1 MSDEPSEDPVAPLLG
16 FDDATRDVAAD
27 SDATCAGVDTLDD
40 ATATDDPAI
49 PMTDGGTD
57 EPDDETGEP
66 GSGTDEPGS
75 RTDEPG
81 SRTGEPDSGTDEPD
95 DGFLDSRE
103 DGPVRNPRAD
113 ATDSPQDE
121 TPERVAAE
129 SITEGSLIRPLF
141 HLAWPIVVIQLLQ
154 VMYNVVDTLYLGQ
167 LSAEAV
173 GAISLAFPLIFL
185 LIAVAGGFTTAGAI
199 LVAQYTGAKG
209 DRSAGLVAGQ
219 TIFTV
224 SLLSVVIGIG
234 GYFYTRPA
242 LELLPSDADTAA
254 TVIPLAADYMEVI
267 FAGIPLMFGFFVF
280 SALMRGYGDTRT
292 PMVVMLVSVLLN
304 VVLDPFLIFGFA
316 ENPLFGWLAGVPVV
330 AALDPVALQSTLF
343 AATEFTGY
351 GIEGAAIATIFS
363 RGVATAIGIWVLFGT
378 DQGPAVTLGHLAPD
392 PSFIRD
398 IVQLGLPSSVEQTT
412 SALAMITLTAM
423 VVTFSPPVVA
433 AYGLGNRL
441 ISLVFL
447 PAMGLGRAIDT
458 MVGQNLGADRAD
470 RAARSVK
477 LAASVGAG
485 VMFLVAVVA
494 VAFTEPIVGA
504 FIGDV
509 PDAPATIAYAADYV
523 EIRSVEFAF
532 IGVSQVI
539 LGAFRGAGNT
549 KTAMVISILTLWI
562 GRVASVGYLVFVAGW
577 GETGIWVGM
586 AVGNVLGAS
595 IAVAWFARGTWTER
609 YIDDPEPSVGPTGDD

>member
-1 MSDEPSEDPVAPLLG
+1 MSDEPSEDPPESPSEFGDSGPSSAD
-16 FDDATRDVAAD
+16 DDAGDEPIDGSTDETTG
-27 SDATCAGVDTLDD
+27 SDAAED
-40 ATATDDPAI
+40 AR
-49 PMTDGGTD
+49 DGGSGD
-57 EPDDETGEP
+57 VFGDGSSD
-66 GSGTDEPGS
+66 GSGDGS
-75 RTDEPG
+75 GD
-81 SRTGEPDSGTDEPD
+81 DSGD
-95 DGFLDSRE
+95 
-103 DGPVRNPRAD
+103 
-113 ATDSPQDE
+113 
-121 TPERVAAE
+121 RVSEE

-154 VMYNVVDTLYLGQ
+154 VMYNVVDTLYLGR

-199 LVAQYTGAKG
+199 LVAQYTGADG

-219 TIFTV
+219 TIFSV
-224 SLLSVVIGIG
+224 SVLSVFIGIG

-242 LELLPSDADTAA
+242 LEILPSDPDTAA

-292 PMVVMLVSVLLN
+292 PMAVMVVSVFLN
-304 VVLDPFLIFGFA
+304 VLLDPFLIFGFA
-316 ENPLFGWLAGVPVV
+316 ENPLFEWLAAVPLL
-330 AALDPVALQSTLF
+330 AALDPVGLQEVLF
-343 AATEFTGY
+343 AATGFAGY
-351 GIEGAAIATIFS
+351 GIEGAAMATIFS
-363 RGVATAIGIWVLFGT
+363 RGVATAIGIWLLFAT
-378 DQGPAVTLGHLAPD
+378 ALGPAVSVSHLAPD
-392 PSFIRD
+392 LGFIED
-398 IVQLGLPSSVEQTT
+398 IFRLGLPSSVEQTT

-423 VVTFSPPVVA
+423 IVTFSPPVVA

-458 MVGQNLGADRAD
+458 MVGQNLGANRAD

-477 LAASVGAG
+477 LAASTGAG

-494 VAFTEPIVGA
+494 VTFTEPIVGA
-504 FIGDV
+504 FLGDV
-509 PDAPATIAYAADYV
+509 PDAPATIDFAVEYV
-523 EIRSVEFAF
+523 QIRSVEFAF
-532 IGVSQVI
+532 IGISQVI

-549 KTAMVISILTLWI
+549 KTAMVISILTLWV
-562 GRVASVGYLVFVAGW
+562 GRVASVAYLVFVAGW

-586 AVGNVLGAS
+586 ALGNILGAAV
-595 IAVAWFARGTWTER
+595 AVAWFARGTWAER
-609 YIDDPEPSVGPTGDD
+609 YIDDPAPGVDPAGDD

>member
-1 MSDEPSEDPVAPLLG
+1 MSDESSDDRENAP
-16 FDDATRDVAAD
+16 
-27 SDATCAGVDTLDD
+27 
-40 ATATDDPAI
+40 P
-49 PMTDGGTD
+49 TDGNGGSNGD
-57 EPDDETGEP
+57 ADGGGDVSGGDVSDGDGGGDVSDGDDGGDD
-66 GSGTDEPGS
+66 GS
-75 RTDEPG
+75 
-81 SRTGEPDSGTDEPD
+81 DSG
-95 DGFLDSRE
+95 G
-103 DGPVRNPRAD
+103 G
-113 ATDSPQDE
+113 
-121 TPERVAAE
+121 ERVSAA
-129 SITEGSLIRPLF
+129 SITEGSLVRPLF

-154 VMYNVVDTLYLGQ
+154 VTYNVVDTLYLGR

-199 LVAQYTGAKG
+199 LVAQYTGAEG

-224 SLLSVVIGIG
+224 SVLSVFIGIA

-242 LELLPSDADTAA
+242 LELLPSDQDTAA

-267 FAGIPLMFGFFVF
+267 FVGIPLMFGFFVF

-292 PMVVMLVSVLLN
+292 PMAVMLLSVVLN
-304 VVLDPFLIFGFA
+304 VLLDPFLIFGFA
-316 ENPLFGWLAGVPVV
+316 DNPLFEWLAGVPV
-330 AALDPVALQSTLF
+330 AGALDPVALEASLF
-343 AATEFTGY
+343 ALTGFTGY

-363 RGVATAIGIWVLFGT
+363 RGVATAIGFWLLFATGL
-378 DQGPAVTLGHLAPD
+378 GPAVAVSHLAPD
-392 PSFIRD
+392 LGFIRD
-398 IVQLGLPSSVEQTT
+398 IFQLGLPSSVEQTT

-423 VVTFSPPVVA
+423 IVTFSPPVVA

-477 LAASVGAG
+477 LAAGTGAG

-494 VAFTEPIVGA
+494 VTFTEPIVGA
-504 FIGDV
+504 FLGDV
-509 PDAPATIAYAADYV
+509 PDAPATVSYAVEYV
-523 EIRSVEFAF
+523 RIRSVEFAF

-549 KTAMVISILTLWI
+549 KTAMVISILTLWV
-562 GRVASVGYLVFVAGW
+562 GRVASVGYLVFIAGW
-577 GETGIWVGM
+577 GATGVWVGM
-586 AVGNVLGAS
+586 ALGNVLGAVVG
-595 IAVAWFARGTWTER
+595 VAWFARGTWTER
-609 YIDDPEPSVGPTGDD
+609 YIDEPDAEVDPVATD

>member
-1 MSDEPSEDPVAPLLG
+1 LYLCETAENARTTGTGSLIDGAVVYKLVSDEPSEDRP
-16 FDDATRDVAAD
+16 D
-27 SDATCAGVDTLDD
+27 S
-40 ATATDDPAI
+40 PS
-49 PMTDGGTD
+49 
-57 EPDDETGEP
+57 EPDGRGAGENV
-66 GSGTDEPGS
+66 EA
-75 RTDEPG
+75 
-81 SRTGEPDSGTDEPD
+81 
-95 DGFLDSRE
+95 DGD
-103 DGPVRNPRAD
+103 
-113 ATDSPQDE
+113 
-121 TPERVAAE
+121 ERVPEE
-129 SITEGSLIRPLF
+129 SITEGSLVRPLF
-141 HLAWPIVVIQLLQ
+141 RLAWPIVVIQLLQ
-154 VMYNVVDTLYLGQ
+154 VTYNVVDTLYLGR

-199 LVAQYTGAKG
+199 LVAQYTGADG

-224 SLLSVVIGIG
+224 SVLSVFIGIA

-242 LELLPSDADTAA
+242 LGLLPSDPDTAA
-254 TVIPLAADYMEVI
+254 TVIPLAADYIEVI

-292 PMVVMLVSVLLN
+292 PMAVMLVSVVLN
-304 VVLDPFLIFGFA
+304 VILDPFLIFGFA
-316 ENPLFGWLAGVPVV
+316 SNPLFGWLAGLPIVG
-330 AALDPVALQSTLF
+330 AFDPVALEGSLF
-343 AATEFTGY
+343 AVTGFTGY
-351 GIEGAAIATIFS
+351 GIEGAALATILS
-363 RGVATAIGIWVLFGT
+363 RGVATAIGAWLLFGT
-378 DQGPAVTLGHLAPD
+378 GHGPTVTLQHLAPD
-392 PSFIRD
+392 PDFIRD
-398 IVQLGLPSSVEQTT
+398 IVRLGLPSSVEQTT

-477 LAASVGAG
+477 LAAGTGAG

-494 VAFTEPIVGA
+494 VTFTEPIVGA
-504 FIGDV
+504 FLGDV
-509 PDAPATIAYAADYV
+509 PEAPATIGHAVEYV
-523 EIRSVEFAF
+523 RIRSVEFAF

-549 KTAMVISILTLWI
+549 KTAMVISILTLWV
-562 GRVASVGYLVFVAGW
+562 GRVASVGYLVFIAGW
-577 GETGIWVGM
+577 GETGVWVGM
-586 AVGNVLGAS
+586 ALGNVLGAL
-595 IAVAWFARGTWTER
+595 IGVAWFARGTWTER
-609 YIDDPEPSVGPTGDD
+609 YIDDPEPDIDQVAGD

>member
-1 MSDEPSEDPVAPLLG
+1 MSDEPSEDPSESPSEFG
-16 FDDATRDVAAD
+16 
-27 SDATCAGVDTLDD
+27 GVD
-40 ATATDDPAI
+40 
-49 PMTDGGTD
+49 
-57 EPDDETGEP
+57 
-66 GSGTDEPGS
+66 SS
-75 RTDEPG
+75 
-81 SRTGEPDSGTDEPD
+81 PD
-95 DGFLDSRE
+95 DGAGDDGGPNHETNSSDAVSASSEAADGGDGDGGSGGDGDGGPDDGDSAP
-103 DGPVRNPRAD
+103 G
-113 ATDSPQDE
+113 DSPD
-121 TPERVAAE
+121 ERVSEE

-154 VMYNVVDTLYLGQ
+154 VMYNVVDTLYLGR

-199 LVAQYTGAKG
+199 LVAQYTGADG
-209 DRSAGLVAGQ
+209 NRSAGLVAGQ

-224 SLLSVVIGIG
+224 SVLSVLIGIA

-242 LELLPSDADTAA
+242 LEILPSDADTAA

-292 PMVVMLVSVLLN
+292 PMTVMLVSVVLN
-304 VVLDPFLIFGFA
+304 VLLDPFLIFGFSA
-316 ENPLFGWLAGVPVV
+316 NPLFEWLAAVPLV
-330 AALDPVALQSTLF
+330 AALDPVGVQAALF
-343 AATEFTGY
+343 AATGFAGY

-363 RGVATAIGIWVLFGT
+363 RGVATAVGIWVLFGT
-378 DQGPAVTLGHLAPD
+378 GLGPDVSLGHLRPD
-392 PSFIRD
+392 LGFIGD
-398 IVQLGLPSSVEQTT
+398 IFRLGLPSSVEQTT

-458 MVGQNLGADRAD
+458 MVGQNLGANRAD

-477 LAASVGAG
+477 LAASTGAG

-504 FIGDV
+504 FLGDV
-509 PDAPATIAYAADYV
+509 PDAPATVAHAVEYV
-523 EIRSVEFAF
+523 RIRSVEFAF

-549 KTAMVISILTLWI
+549 KTAMVISILTLWV
-562 GRVASVGYLVFVAGW
+562 GRVASVGYLVFIAGW

-586 AVGNVLGAS
+586 ALGNILGA
-595 IAVAWFARGTWTER
+595 IIGVAWFARGTWTER
-609 YIDDPEPSVGPTGDD
+609 YIDDPAPGVDPAADD

>member
-1 MSDEPSEDPVAPLLG
+1 MSDEPSTDPDEPSANRTDGEGSDPIDADGSQPNTAEHTDAGEDGAAPADEDG
-16 FDDATRDVAAD
+16 TVPTNRDG
-27 SDATCAGVDTLDD
+27 T
-40 ATATDDPAI
+40 ATADGNHVPAS
-49 PMTDGGTD
+49 D
-57 EPDDETGEP
+57 E
-66 GSGTDEPGS
+66 
-75 RTDEPG
+75 RTDA
-81 SRTGEPDSGTDEPD
+81 SPDNDP
-95 DGFLDSRE
+95 
-103 DGPVRNPRAD
+103 N
-113 ATDSPQDE
+113 
-121 TPERVAAE
+121 ERVSTE
-129 SITEGSLIRPLF
+129 SITEGSLVRPLF

-154 VMYNVVDTLYLGQ
+154 VTYNVVDTLYLGR

-199 LVAQYTGAKG
+199 LVAQYTGADG

-224 SLLSVVIGIG
+224 AVLSVFIGVG

-242 LELLPSDADTAA
+242 LELLPSDPDTAA
-254 TVIPLAADYMEVI
+254 SVIPLAADYMEII
-267 FAGIPLMFGFFVF
+267 FLGIPLMFGFFVF

-292 PMVVMLVSVLLN
+292 PMAVMIVSVVLN

-316 ENPLFGWLAGVPVV
+316 NNPLFGWLAAVPVV
-330 AALDPVALQSTLF
+330 SALDPITIESGLF
-343 AATEFTGY
+343 ELTGFTGY
-351 GIEGAAIATIFS
+351 GIEGAALATILS
-363 RGVATAIGIWVLFGT
+363 RGVATGIGLWILFAT
-378 DQGPAVTLGHLAPD
+378 ELGPAVTVDQLKPD
-392 PSFIRD
+392 VAFITD
-398 IVQLGLPSSVEQTT
+398 IFRLGLPSSVEQTT

-458 MVGQNLGADRAD
+458 MVGQNLGANRAD
-470 RAARSVK
+470 RAAKSVK
-477 LAASVGAG
+477 LAATTGAG

-494 VAFTEPIVGA
+494 VSFTEPIVGA
-504 FIGDV
+504 FLGDV
-509 PDAPATIAYAADYV
+509 PDAPATVEAAVAYV
-523 EIRSVEFAF
+523 QIRSVEFAF

-549 KTAMVISILTLWI
+549 KTAMVISILTLWV
-562 GRVASVGYLVFVAGW
+562 GRVASVGYLVFIAGW

-586 AVGNVLGAS
+586 ALGNILGA
-595 IAVAWFARGTWTER
+595 IVGVAWFSRGTWTER
-609 YIDDPEPSVGPTGDD
+609 YISEPAVDVDPAGTD